1 MTSSLNSPLPILGV
15 PQRPLRRSTSSPL
28 LGGVCAG
35 LAARLGVRE
44 LTVRVVAS
52 LAALF
57 FGVGLLVY
65 MLTWLLVPRWGED
78 RSIAQRL
85 VGARRETHLILLS
98 LLPVLLVLLALGRF
112 ARRGGGV
119 AFWPVLLAGV
129 ATVAIWFGTSRE
141 EKGHLHEVLNA
152 TPILGSSSSHGWR
165 ALAWRFV
172 PAVVFLVIG
181 LETLRRIGGIWGGA
195 VPAVLGA
202 GALAVG
208 GAILL
213 APWWLDSVRDLS
225 RERRERVRVEERAKL
240 AAHVHDSVLQTLTLI
255 EKAAHSP
262 AEVTRLARAQE
273 RELRQWLFAPEDT
286 ARRDGADESFA
297 EQLRHIE
304 SDVESA
310 YGVIVELVIV
320 GDCPA
325 DAHVTALTG
334 ATREAAINAAKWAGV
349 ARVSI
354 YGEVE
359 PTALSVYVRDTGVGF
374 DPEQVA
380 DDRHGIAQ
388 SIIARMAAHGGD
400 ASIHSVLGEGTEV
413 HLALSRAAVPS

>member
-1 MTSSLNSPLPILGV
+1 MTSPPNSPLPILGV

-28 LGGVCAG
+28 IGGVCAG
-35 LAARLGVRE
+35 LATRLGVRE
-44 LTVRVVAS
+44 LTVRVVTS

-57 FGVGLLVY
+57 FGVGLLIYV
-65 MLTWLLVPRWGED
+65 LAWLLVPRWGED

-85 VGARRETHLILLS
+85 VGARRETHLILFS

-119 AFWPVLLAGV
+119 AVWPVLLAGV
-129 ATVAIWFGTSRE
+129 AMVAIWFGSSRE

-152 TPILGSSSSHGWR
+152 APILGSSSAHGWR

-172 PAVVFLVIG
+172 PAVALLIIG

-202 GALAVG
+202 GALAAG

-273 RELRQWLFAPEDT
+273 RELRQWLFTPEGTTRHDE
-286 ARRDGADESFA
+286 ADESFA
-297 EQLRHIE
+297 EQLRRIE
-304 SDVESA
+304 SDIESD
-310 YGVIVELVIV
+310 YGVIVELVVV

-325 DAHVTALTG
+325 DSHVTALTG

-359 PTALSVYVRDTGVGF
+359 PTAISVYVRDTGVGF

-388 SIIARMAAHGGD
+388 SIVARMAAHGGD
-400 ASIHSVLGEGTEV
+400 ASIHSVVGEGTEV
-413 HLALSRAAVPS
+413 HLALSRAVAPS